1 MQLLRRE
8 RTAGIGLRLAA
19 QRLGHRRHRRLPCI
33 ARRGRFRQKG
43 KRAGRRAGDD
53 CHDRRHRLPRSC
65 PYPEAERVMD
75 SDVLAVIL
83 LLLALSVALNLK
95 LSLQLLK
102 VVHHLSAAAKAASI
116 LPLGEALDAFSGKR
130 LADGAPLTVGDDGQP
145 AVLLFLSSACPKCRH
160 KLPEIEHLAP
170 LAREA
175 GVALWLV
182 SLEPGWRLRRF
193 LQATTLEGST
203 VRVSGADYGMLNP
216 LMSSPSY
223 LFVSQAGTL
232 DARGMIGDDDW
243 RSFCE
248 QMDEMPTA
256 QEAGA

>member
-1 MQLLRRE
+1 
-8 RTAGIGLRLAA
+8 
-19 QRLGHRRHRRLPCI
+19 
-33 ARRGRFRQKG
+33 
-43 KRAGRRAGDD
+43 
-53 CHDRRHRLPRSC
+53 
-65 PYPEAERVMD
+65 MD

-102 VVHHLSAAAKAASI
+102 AVNHLSAAAKAASI
-116 LPLGEALDAFSGKR
+116 LPLGEALDAFSGTR
-130 LADGAPLTVGDDGQP
+130 LANGAPLTVGDIGQP

-160 KLPEIEHLAP
+160 KLPEIARLAP

-182 SLEPGWRLRRF
+182 STEPAWRLRRF
-193 LQATTLEGST
+193 LQATTLDGST
-203 VRVSGADYGMLNP
+203 VRVASADYEMLNP

-248 QMDEMPTA
+248 QMDELPMA
-256 QEAGA
+256 QEASA

>member
-1 MQLLRRE
+1 
-8 RTAGIGLRLAA
+8 
-19 QRLGHRRHRRLPCI
+19 
-33 ARRGRFRQKG
+33 
-43 KRAGRRAGDD
+43 
-53 CHDRRHRLPRSC
+53 
-65 PYPEAERVMD
+65 MD

-102 VVHHLSAAAKAASI
+102 AVNSLSAAAKAASI
-116 LPLGEALDAFSGKR
+116 LPLGEALGAFSGTR
-130 LADGAPLTVGDDGQP
+130 LGDGAPLTVGDDGQP

-160 KLPEIEHLAP
+160 KLPEIARLAP

-193 LQATTLEGST
+193 LQSTTLAGST
-203 VRVSGADYGMLNP
+203 VRVSGVDYEMLNP

-232 DARGMIGDDDW
+232 DARGMIGDADW

-248 QMDEMPTA
+248 QMDEVPMA
-256 QEAGA
+256 QEASA

>member
-1 MQLLRRE
+1 
-8 RTAGIGLRLAA
+8 
-19 QRLGHRRHRRLPCI
+19 
-33 ARRGRFRQKG
+33 
-43 KRAGRRAGDD
+43 
-53 CHDRRHRLPRSC
+53 
-65 PYPEAERVMD
+65 MD

-95 LSLQLLK
+95 LSLQLLN
-102 VVHHLSAAAKAASI
+102 VVNGLSAAAKAASV
-116 LPLGEALDAFSGKR
+116 LPLGEALDAFSGTR

-145 AVLLFLSSACPKCRH
+145 KVLLFLSSACPKCRH
-160 KLPEIEHLAP
+160 KLPEIARLAP

-193 LQATTLEGST
+193 LQATALAGGT
-203 VRVSGADYGMLNP
+203 VRVSSADYEMLNP

-248 QMDEMPTA
+248 QMDEPPMA
-256 QEAGA
+256 QEASA

>member
-1 MQLLRRE
+1 
-8 RTAGIGLRLAA
+8 
-19 QRLGHRRHRRLPCI
+19 
-33 ARRGRFRQKG
+33 
-43 KRAGRRAGDD
+43 
-53 CHDRRHRLPRSC
+53 
-65 PYPEAERVMD
+65 MD

-102 VVHHLSAAAKAASI
+102 AVDRLGTAAKAASI
-116 LPLGEALDAFSGKR
+116 LAPGEAVDAFAGKR
-130 LADGAPLTVGDDGQP
+130 LAGGAPLTVGGDGQP

-160 KLPEIEHLAP
+160 KLPEIARLAP

-175 GVALWLV
+175 GVALWLI

-193 LQATTLEGST
+193 LQASALAGSA
-203 VRVSGADYGMLNP
+203 VRVSTADYEMLNP

-223 LFVSQAGTL
+223 LFVSAAGTL

-248 QMDEMPTA
+248 QMDEVHMA
-256 QEAGA
+256 EGASA